1 MLPSVNSSS
10 LLLPIAVSITEPLF
24 LPLTLSRIRFALLI
38 FLARTQKGQRCK
50 THLRVPIFAAVP
62 LRPSVPAAS
71 RFPLPRLCFVGNAEN
86 IMKEAGPV
94 SMTFDI
100 PMYHALRLQARDLIS
115 KITEER
121 NSIIDQNKK
130 PQQELVL
137 AATQVLGQE
146 GQSWFQGTAD
156 AIRQFHWLFEE
167 LSYFISCA
175 LFSLIACLLTE
186 NIKLCIDPRAKNIED
201 VLMLSGD
208 HRLYRMNY
216 IDLIQVYRE
225 SKADLCIDC
234 KRRCGW
240 KVGFFVG
247 DTINMFM

>member
-71 RFPLPRLCFVGNAEN
+71 RFPLP
-86 IMKEAGPV
+86 
-94 SMTFDI
+94 
-100 PMYHALRLQARDLIS
+100 ARDLIS

-130 PQQELVL
+130 PQQEL
-137 AATQVLGQE
+137 
-146 GQSWFQGTAD
+146 
-156 AIRQFHWLFEE
+156 
-167 LSYFISCA
+167 
-175 LFSLIACLLTE
+175 
-186 NIKLCIDPRAKNIED
+186 DPRAKNIED

>member
-62 LRPSVPAAS
+62 LRPCCIALSV
-71 RFPLPRLCFVGNAEN
+71 AEN

-130 PQQELVL
+130 PQQEL
-137 AATQVLGQE
+137 
-146 GQSWFQGTAD
+146 
-156 AIRQFHWLFEE
+156 
-167 LSYFISCA
+167 
-175 LFSLIACLLTE
+175 
-186 NIKLCIDPRAKNIED
+186 DPRAKNIED

>member
-100 PMYHALRLQARDLIS
+100 PMYHALRLQ
-115 KITEER
+115 
-121 NSIIDQNKK
+121 
-130 PQQELVL
+130 
-137 AATQVLGQE
+137 
-146 GQSWFQGTAD
+146 
-156 AIRQFHWLFEE
+156 
-167 LSYFISCA
+167 
-175 LFSLIACLLTE
+175 
-186 NIKLCIDPRAKNIED
+186 DPRAKNIED

>member
-62 LRPSVPAAS
+62 LRPCCIALSV
-71 RFPLPRLCFVGNAEN
+71 AEN

-186 NIKLCIDPRAKNIED
+186 NIKLCI
-201 VLMLSGD
+201 VLYMLF
-208 HRLYRMNY
+208 
-216 IDLIQVYRE
+216 
-225 SKADLCIDC
+225 C
-234 KRRCGW
+234 
-240 KVGFFVG
+240 
-247 DTINMFM
+247 

>member
-130 PQQELVL
+130 PQQEL
-137 AATQVLGQE
+137 
-146 GQSWFQGTAD
+146 
-156 AIRQFHWLFEE
+156 
-167 LSYFISCA
+167 
-175 LFSLIACLLTE
+175 
-186 NIKLCIDPRAKNIED
+186 DPRAKNIED

>member
-62 LRPSVPAAS
+62 LRPCCIALSVAERNKDQAHQNGVI
-71 RFPLPRLCFVGNAEN
+71 FLVFQRLCFVGNAEN

-130 PQQELVL
+130 PQQEL
-137 AATQVLGQE
+137 
-146 GQSWFQGTAD
+146 
-156 AIRQFHWLFEE
+156 
-167 LSYFISCA
+167 
-175 LFSLIACLLTE
+175 
-186 NIKLCIDPRAKNIED
+186 DPRAKNIED